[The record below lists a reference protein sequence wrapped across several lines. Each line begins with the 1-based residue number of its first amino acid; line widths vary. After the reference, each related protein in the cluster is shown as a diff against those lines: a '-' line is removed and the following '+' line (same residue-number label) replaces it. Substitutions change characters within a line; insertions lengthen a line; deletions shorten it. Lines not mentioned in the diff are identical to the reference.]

1 MENGVSGTSENDVP
15 ETALPAG
22 ENDGD
27 DVSGTSGE
35 ATENPANFPFW
46 HVPEEN
52 AARARNDVPEVA
64 NDDVPEDETTNVP
77 ELGAGWRIE
86 VTNRGL
92 YWQWR
97 KGSHGNRVS
106 RKGGK
111 FQALSE
117 ERKNAYD
124 NNRRQDHNR
133 KQQATLRGGQAKGRR
148 A

>member
-1 MENGVSGTSENDVP
+1 MVNGVSGTPENDVP
-15 ETALPAG
+15 ETAWPADDS
-22 ENDGD
+22 DGN
-27 DVSGTSGE
+27 DVSGTLTGD
-35 ATENPANFPFW
+35 AENPANFPFW
-46 HVPEEN
+46 HVPETD
-52 AARARNDVPEVA
+52 AARARNDVPESTG
-64 NDDVPEDETTNVP
+64 DDVPESEAATVP

-117 ERKNAYD
+117 ERKKAYD
-124 NNRRQDHNR
+124 NNRQQDHNR
-133 KQQATLRGGQAKGRR
+133 KRQAKGRGR
-148 A
+148 